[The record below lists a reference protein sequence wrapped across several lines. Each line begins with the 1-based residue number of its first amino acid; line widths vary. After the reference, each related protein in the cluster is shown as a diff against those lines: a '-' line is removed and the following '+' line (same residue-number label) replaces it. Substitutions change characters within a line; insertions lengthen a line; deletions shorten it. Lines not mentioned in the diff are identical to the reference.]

1 MVAVCEEDTGPQGV
15 VGLQQP
21 VGAGQVGEHRQVEC
35 VALVGP
41 VESDG
46 KHVAIAFQRDG
57 GERSAPVLSSAE

>member
-1 MVAVCEEDTGPQGV
+1 MVAVCEKDTRTQGV

-21 VGAGQVGEHRQVEC
+21 VRAGQIGEYRQVEG
-35 VALVGP
+35 VALIGP

-57 GERSAPVLSSAE
+57 GELQAPVLSSAE